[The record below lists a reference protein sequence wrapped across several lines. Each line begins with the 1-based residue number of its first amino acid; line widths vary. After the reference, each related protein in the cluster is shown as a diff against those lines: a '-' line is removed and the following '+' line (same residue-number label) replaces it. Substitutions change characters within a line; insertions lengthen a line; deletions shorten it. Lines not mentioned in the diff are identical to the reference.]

1 MEHKIEARDRIW
13 ECSTCDGKGQE
24 ICSKTEN
31 DAELGQEAGE
41 AAAKVKE
48 RKSFKMK
55 RMTNSIEYLGMLKAG
70 EIPLHLVS
78 Y

>member
-1 MEHKIEARDRIW
+1 MEAKDRTW
-13 ECSTCDGKGQE
+13 ECSTCVEKDQE
-24 ICSKTEN
+24 ICSKIDN
-31 DAELGQEAGE
+31 DGELGQEAGE
-41 AAAKVKE
+41 AAAKVKG